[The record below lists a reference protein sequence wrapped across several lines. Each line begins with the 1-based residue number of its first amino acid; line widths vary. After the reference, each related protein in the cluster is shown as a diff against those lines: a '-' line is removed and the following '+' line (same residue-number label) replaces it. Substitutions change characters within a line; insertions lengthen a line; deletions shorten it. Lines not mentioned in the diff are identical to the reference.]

1 MTELIV
7 KNLTGEQIHPYLDE
21 LARLRIEVFREY
33 PYLYDGSLDYET
45 EYLTSYAACPES
57 LVVGAF
63 KEDRL
68 VGASTGLPMK
78 DAADEFKAPF
88 QAQGQD
94 IDKIFYFG
102 ESVMEKSCR
111 GTGIYARFFE
121 ERKDMPG
128 LWAGL
133 TGSASVRWSA
143 RRIIRLDQKNT
154 VPWTTTGTD
163 ADIPGIRSWPPG
175 SCGRIWM
182 KRKKLP
188 KKWFSGPNRYKTGIM
203 LDCFFV
209 MV

>member
-121 ERKDMPG
+121 EREGYARSLGRFDRVCFCAVERPADHPARPEEYRPLDDYWNRCGYTRHPELATRFLWKD
-128 LWAGL
+128 
-133 TGSASVRWSA
+133 
-143 RRIIRLDQKNT
+143 LDET
-154 VPWTTTGTD
+154 EET
-163 ADIPGIRSWPPG
+163 
-175 SCGRIWM
+175 
-182 KRKKLP
+182 P
-188 KKWFSGPNRYKTGIM
+188 KK
-203 LDCFFV
+203 
-209 MV
+209 MVFWTKPV